1 MTAEIIAI
9 GTELLLGDILNT
21 NARYLSRQLADM
33 GISVYYQSV
42 VGDNVDRLQETIEN
56 AMNRTSIIITTGGL
70 GPTTDD
76 LSKETIAQVLGLPL
90 IEHEESKKRIVDFF
104 KQRDIC
110 MTENNLKQ
118 AYIPEGAVVLEN
130 DNGTAPG
137 FIVKTKKNIIIV
149 LPGPPSEMI
158 PMFENGVKKELK
170 KLNEGVIFSRTLKL
184 CGIGESTV
192 ANILQDVIDNQTN
205 PTIAPYAKDGE
216 VHLRIT
222 AKTNKESEAIKFIDD
237 MEQKVADHVGE
248 YIYTTDEKTLEETI
262 VDIMKNKNLTLSVAE
277 SCTGGLL
284 SGRIINCSGVSD
296 VYKEGFITYSNEAK
310 MKYLGV
316 KKDILEE
323 YGAVSEETAR
333 EMAEG
338 LIDECNTSASISITG
353 IAGPTGGT
361 EEKPIGLVY
370 IGVSY
375 KGVTTVKKCNF
386 YGNRQKIRTRAV
398 VESLIILWNRIK

>member
-42 VGDNVDRLQETIEN
+42 VGDNVDRLQETLKN

-76 LSKETIAQVLGLPL
+76 LSKETIAKVLDLPL
-90 IEHEESKKRIVDFF
+90 IEHEESKKRIIDIF
-104 KQRDIC
+104 KQRDIY
-110 MTENNLKQ
+110 MAENNLKQ
-118 AYIPEGAVVLEN
+118 AYIPEGAIVLEN

-149 LPGPPSEMI
+149 LPGPPSEMK
-158 PMFENGVKKELK
+158 PMFENGVKKELE
-170 KLNEGVIFSRTLKL
+170 KLNEGVIYSRTVKL

-192 ANILQDVIDNQTN
+192 AKILQDLIDKQTN

-222 AKTNKESEAIKFIDD
+222 AKTNEESEAIKLIDD
-237 MEQKVADHVGE
+237 MEHKVADYVSE
-248 YIYTTDEKTLEETI
+248 YIYTNDEKTLEETI
-262 VDIMKNKNLTLSVAE
+262 VDILKNKNLTLSVAE

-310 MKYLGV
+310 MEYLGV
-316 KKDILEE
+316 SKDTLDK
-323 YGAVSEETAR
+323 YGAVSEETAI

-338 LIDECNTSASISITG
+338 LIRKCNTSASISITG

-361 EEKPIGLVY
+361 EDKPVGLVY

-375 KGVTTVKKCNF
+375 DGVTTVKKCIF

-398 VESLIILWNRIK
+398 VESLIMLWNRIK